1 MSIEDLN
8 EEELRNSLDMK
19 KIPKHVAII
28 MDGNGR
34 WADNRNL
41 PRIEG
46 HKAGVESVREIIEL
60 CGELK
65 IQVLTLYAF
74 STENWKR
81 PSFEVNALMRL
92 LIDQL
97 SEQTPEL
104 NSKNVKVRVIGDI
117 DRLPKRVIDEIN
129 KSIKITQKNTGL
141 ILNLALSYGGRQEIV
156 RATRA
161 IASDVKSGII
171 SPDDIDEKVFSKYL
185 YTHDLPDPDFI
196 IRTSGEIRISN
207 FLLWQCAYSE
217 LYITEVLWPDFRKKD
232 LLLALIAYQNRKRRF
247 GGIQYKT
254 K

>member
-1 MSIEDLN
+1 MSNEDLT
-8 EEELRNSLDMK
+8 EEELRNSIDIK
-19 KIPKHVAII
+19 KMPKHVAII

-34 WADNRNL
+34 WADRRGL

-46 HKAGVESVREIIEL
+46 HKAGVESVREAVEL

-81 PSFEVNALMRL
+81 PPFEVNALMRL

-104 NSKNVKVRVIGDI
+104 NSKNVKIKVIGDI
-117 DRLPKRVIDEIN
+117 NRLPKRVINEISR
-129 KSIKITQKNTGL
+129 SIDATKENTGL

-156 RATRA
+156 KATRA
-161 IASDVKSGII
+161 IASDIKNGILN
-171 SPDDIDEKVFSKYL
+171 PNDIDEKVFSKYL
-185 YTHDLPDPDFI
+185 YTSNLPDPDII
-196 IRTSGEIRISN
+196 IRTSGELRISN

-232 LLLALIAYQNRKRRF
+232 FLLALLSYQNRKRRF
-247 GGIQYKT
+247 GGI
-254 K
+254 

>member
-1 MSIEDLN
+1 MSVENIG
-8 EEELRNSLDMK
+8 EEELRKSLDMK
-19 KIPKHVAII
+19 KLPKHVAII

-34 WADNRNL
+34 WADRRSL

-46 HKAGVESVREIIEL
+46 HKAGIESVREVVEL

-81 PSFEVNALMRL
+81 PPFEVNALMRL

-104 NSKNVKVRVIGDI
+104 NEKNVRIRVIGDI
-117 DRLPKRVIDEIN
+117 NRLPKRVVNEIN
-129 KSIKITQKNTGL
+129 RSIETTKENKGL
-141 ILNLALSYGGRQEIV
+141 ILNLALSYGGRQEIIK
-156 RATRA
+156 ATKA
-161 IASDVKSGII
+161 IVSDVKSGKLNVG
-171 SPDDIDEKVFSKYL
+171 DIDEKVFSKYL
-185 YTHDLPDPDFI
+185 YTSDLPDPDII
-196 IRTSGEIRISN
+196 IRTSGELRISN

-232 LLLALIAYQNRKRRF
+232 FLLALLSYQNRNRRF
-247 GGIQYKT
+247 GGI
-254 K
+254 